1 MYLKFFSI
9 LLLSV
14 ITVQAFHLPPDS
26 EMEDIFGEEVANKY
40 NRLSYQF
47 DSNEKPNDLTA
58 NNIGQHKSKSEVK
71 GHTHSD
77 KIIFPS
83 TFHHF
88 PPYLPDPTEDDN
100 TNENVNFEDKNT
112 FENKI
117 NDIPMVFT
125 NVALKPVIQNK
136 PIIFPTDERYI
147 ISKTETK
154 SDESDNES
162 DISTG
167 NLNEKLTDTNSIETY
182 FLNRLFSIRK
192 QNNKIDQSD
201 ESDESDE
208 SKESDES
215 NKTNQQT
222 SLENLLSDIFADES
236 TSTEKQNNEESI
248 NKPNPPETTE
258 NNLDKEHQQS
268 DDLEKLMKIIFDPF
282 GIVEL
287 NKQIP
292 NDDTKNLM
300 KEIFDISDESVENKN
315 NETSDK
321 DIKKLMN
328 IIFGN
333 EVENVDE
340 SHEDNTHNEQ
350 PSNKIISTSISSLPK
365 KVRSI
370 SEETKFDEDDHSF
383 MNDCI
388 QAKMNIEKFHPFFE
402 FDKII
407 EIESNCLAQ
416 RKAFKEKDEIY
427 PFKTDKSN
435 KDEIGDSLVE
445 IEKAIE
451 KKEEN
456 KNTYTDDETASV
468 TKTKDLMK
476 ESFDIS
482 DESVERKNKEISDE
496 YTRKL
501 MKIIP
506 VLFHE
511 SEEVESVDESHDDN
525 THNEQPSN
533 EIISTSISPLP
544 KKAHSTSEEN
554 KFAENDHKF
563 MEDCIQAK
571 FNNIKHIFDPIF
583 NFYRL
588 IEIESNCLKQRK
600 AIKEKD
606 EIYPFKTDKSNEDE
620 IEDPLYETFGFPIKK
635 KEENKNIYTDDE
647 TASVTKTKDLMKDI
661 SDISDESVESKNN
674 ETSDKDIK
682 KLMNI
687 IFGDELES
695 VDESHEDNTHNE
707 QPSNEIISTSINPL
721 PKKARST
728 SEENKFGEDDH
739 KFMEDCIQAKFNNI
753 KHIFNLFFDFNKI
766 IEIESNCLEQR
777 KAFKEKNEMYPF
789 KTDKSN
795 KDEIADSLVEI
806 EKAIE
811 KKEDN
816 KNTYTDDETASV
828 TKTKDL
834 MKDISDIS
842 DESVESKNNETSDK
856 DIKKLMNIIF
866 GDELESV
873 DESHE
878 DNTHNEQPSNE
889 IISTSINPLP
899 KKARSTSEENKF
911 GEDDHKFM
919 EDCIQAKFNNIKHIF
934 NLFFDF
940 NKIIEIESNCLEQRK
955 AFKEKNEMYP
965 FKTDKSNKDEI
976 ADSLVE
982 IEKAI
987 EKKEDNKNTYTDDE
1001 TASVTKTKDLMKEIF
1016 DISDESVE
1024 SKNKEISD
1032 EDTRKV
1038 IKIIFG
1044 PFHESDEIE
1053 SVDESH
1059 EDNTHNEQPSNEI
1072 ISTSINPLPKKA
1084 RSTSEENKFAEDD
1097 HKFMEEC
1104 IQAKFNNIKHIFN
1117 PFFDF
1122 IKIIEIESNCLEQR
1136 KAFKEKN
1143 EIHPFKTDKSSEDE
1157 IEDPL
1162 YETFGFPIKKKE
1174 ESKNTYTDDEIASVT
1189 TSPNVKDMNE
1199 ENDEKDTEKIEEND
1213 NVNANRDIDEEI
1225 VTQSYNTES
1234 EEEDNVTLTKSDVD
1248 QLKNINNVVR
1258 KDLIDSMNNV
1268 FKMAESQIDY
1278 ILHKRVKF

>member
-14 ITVQAFHLPPDS
+14 ITVQAFHLPPDG
-26 EMEDIFGEEVANKY
+26 EMDDIFGEEVANKY

-511 SEEVESVDESHDDN
+511 SEE
-525 THNEQPSN
+525 
-533 EIISTSISPLP
+533 
-544 KKAHSTSEEN
+544 
-554 KFAENDHKF
+554 
-563 MEDCIQAK
+563 
-571 FNNIKHIFDPIF
+571 
-583 NFYRL
+583 
-588 IEIESNCLKQRK
+588 
-600 AIKEKD
+600 
-606 EIYPFKTDKSNEDE
+606 
-620 IEDPLYETFGFPIKK
+620 
-635 KEENKNIYTDDE
+635 
-647 TASVTKTKDLMKDI
+647 
-661 SDISDESVESKNN
+661 
-674 ETSDKDIK
+674 
-682 KLMNI
+682 
-687 IFGDELES
+687 LES

-795 KDEIADSLVEI
+795 KDEIGDSLVEI

-834 MKDISDIS
+834 MKEIFDIS
-842 DESVESKNNETSDK
+842 DESVESKNKEISDEDTRK
-856 DIKKLMNIIF
+856 VIKIIF
-866 GDELESV
+866 GPFHESDEIESV

-911 GEDDHKFM
+911 AEDDHKFM
-919 EDCIQAKFNNIKHIF
+919 EECIQAKFNNIKHIF
-934 NLFFDF
+934 NPFFDF
-940 NKIIEIESNCLEQRK
+940 IKIIEIESNCLEQRK
-955 AFKEKNEMYP
+955 AFKEKNEIYP

-1001 TASVTKTKDLMKEIF
+1001 TASVTKTKDLMKESF

-1024 SKNKEISD
+1024 SKNNEISD

>member
-300 KEIFDISDESVENKN
+300 KEIFDISDESVE
-315 NETSDK
+315 
-321 DIKKLMN
+321 
-328 IIFGN
+328 
-333 EVENVDE
+333 
-340 SHEDNTHNEQ
+340 
-350 PSNKIISTSISSLPK
+350 
-365 KVRSI
+365 
-370 SEETKFDEDDHSF
+370 
-383 MNDCI
+383 
-388 QAKMNIEKFHPFFE
+388 
-402 FDKII
+402 
-407 EIESNCLAQ
+407 
-416 RKAFKEKDEIY
+416 
-427 PFKTDKSN
+427 
-435 KDEIGDSLVE
+435 
-445 IEKAIE
+445 
-451 KKEEN
+451 
-456 KNTYTDDETASV
+456 
-468 TKTKDLMK
+468 
-476 ESFDIS
+476 
-482 DESVERKNKEISDE
+482 
-496 YTRKL
+496 
-501 MKIIP
+501 
-506 VLFHE
+506 
-511 SEEVESVDESHDDN
+511 
-525 THNEQPSN
+525 
-533 EIISTSISPLP
+533 
-544 KKAHSTSEEN
+544 
-554 KFAENDHKF
+554 
-563 MEDCIQAK
+563 
-571 FNNIKHIFDPIF
+571 
-583 NFYRL
+583 
-588 IEIESNCLKQRK
+588 
-600 AIKEKD
+600 
-606 EIYPFKTDKSNEDE
+606 
-620 IEDPLYETFGFPIKK
+620 
-635 KEENKNIYTDDE
+635 
-647 TASVTKTKDLMKDI
+647 
-661 SDISDESVESKNN
+661 SKNN

-816 KNTYTDDETASV
+816 KNTYTDDETASVTKTKDLMKEIFDISDESVESKNKEISDEDTRKVIKIIFGPFHESDEIESVDESHEDNTHNEQPSNEIISTSINPLPKKARSTSEENKFAEDDHKFMEECIQAKFNNIKHIFNPFFDFIKIIEIESNCLEQRKAFKEKNEIYPFKTDKSNEDEIEDPLYETFGFPIKKKEESKNTYTDDETASV